1 MKDKLLEII
10 KNYGVNNQLR
20 KLNEEVFELQ
30 ESIIGW
36 QNKSWNLEG
45 KSPEVVE
52 PVIKEYIMNIAQEI
66 ADCYVML
73 EQFRLYYGIPKEKI
87 KEVMEYKINRQID
100 RIEDNL
106 NN

>member
-1 MKDKLLEII
+1 MRISKIYCDKC
-10 KNYGVNNQLR
+10 K
-20 KLNEEVFELQ
+20 KH
-30 ESIIGW
+30 
-36 QNKSWNLEG
+36 
-45 KSPEVVE
+45 
-52 PVIKEYIMNIAQEI
+52 IAEEI

-87 KEVMEYKINRQID
+87 KEVMEYKINRQIN